1 MPHTLDWDK
10 LKTFH
15 AAAEHGSLTAAAD
28 TLRISQSA
36 VSRQITALEQDLDI
50 SLFHRHARGLTLT
63 EQGHILYEAAR
74 EMSVK
79 VALAKSSLLD
89 SREKPQ
95 GLLRVS
101 TPISLGS
108 NWLTSVLPDFMA
120 TYPDIDVQLILEDS
134 EHDLSAFDVDCAL
147 RPWPTTQGDVIERKL
162 GQITQSIYASHG
174 YLANYG
180 APTSAADLDNHKI
193 VAFGDLIPKNLK
205 SANWVLDVGTETR
218 RKPVLS
224 VNNLHGIMRAAEAGI
239 GLAGLPDYM
248 TVLSRRLV
256 KVLPAVSGDPFDL
269 FFVYPTELRGS
280 VRAKVFREF
289 LQQATRSWKASPPK
303 PQKVT

>member
-1 MPHTLDWDK
+1 MPNSLDWDK
-10 LKTFH
+10 VKTFH

-63 EQGHILYEAAR
+63 EQGHILYKAAQD
-74 EMSVK
+74 MAHK
-79 VALAKSSLLD
+79 VALARSSLLD
-89 SREKPQ
+89 SRQKPQ

-101 TPISLGS
+101 SPISLGS
-108 NWLTSVLPDFMA
+108 NWLTSVLPEFMEM
-120 TYPDIDVQLILEDS
+120 YPDIDVQLFLEDE

-162 GQITQSIYASHG
+162 GIITQSIYASHS
-174 YLANYG
+174 YLANHG
-180 APTSAADLDNHKI
+180 APTSPEDLDNHAI
-193 VAFGDLIPKNLK
+193 VAFGDLIPKHLN
-205 SANWVLDVGTETR
+205 SANWVLSAGTNTP

-256 KVLPAVSGDPFDL
+256 KILPKVSGEPYEL

-289 LQQATRSWKASPPK
+289 LQRVTRQWAMPK
-303 PQKVT
+303 EN

>member
-1 MPHTLDWDK
+1 MPHSLDWDK

-15 AAAEHGSLTAAAD
+15 AAAATGSLTAAAD
-28 TLRISQSA
+28 KLRISQSA
-36 VSRQITALEQDLDI
+36 VSRQITALEDYLDMP
-50 SLFHRHARGLTLT
+50 LFHRHARGLTLT
-63 EQGHILYEAAR
+63 EQGHILFATADEVAVRIAR
-74 EMSVK
+74 AQTSVI
-79 VALAKSSLLD
+79 D
-89 SREKPQ
+89 SRQKPQ

-108 NWLTSVLPDFMA
+108 NWLPSVLPEFLD

-147 RPWPTTQGDVIERKL
+147 RPWPSTQGDVIERKL
-162 GQITQSIYASHG
+162 GQITQSLYASHQ
-174 YLANYG
+174 YLSDHG
-180 APTSAADLDNHKI
+180 APTSARDLDNHRI
-193 VAFGDLIPKNLK
+193 VAFGDLIPKNLH
-205 SANWVLDVGTETR
+205 SANWVLGVGREPEEGL
-218 RKPVLS
+218 RKPALV

-239 GLAGLPDYM
+239 GIVGIPDYM

-256 KVLPAVSGDPFDL
+256 KILPSIRGDQFDL

-289 LQQATRSWKASPPK
+289 LERATRDWPK
-303 PQKVT
+303 K

>member
-1 MPHTLDWDK
+1 MPHSLDWDK

-15 AAAEHGSLTAAAD
+15 AAAATGSLTAAAD
-28 TLRISQSA
+28 KLRISQSA
-36 VSRQITALEQDLDI
+36 VSRQITALEDYLEMP
-50 SLFHRHARGLTLT
+50 LFHRHARGLTLT
-63 EQGHILYEAAR
+63 EEGHILFKTADEVAVRIAR
-74 EMSVK
+74 AQTSVI
-79 VALAKSSLLD
+79 D
-89 SREKPQ
+89 SRQKPQ

-108 NWLTSVLPDFMA
+108 NWLPSVLPEFLD

-147 RPWPTTQGDVIERKL
+147 RPWPSTQGDVIERKL
-162 GQITQSIYASHG
+162 GQITQSLYASHR
-174 YLANYG
+174 YLSDHG
-180 APTSAADLDNHKI
+180 APTSARDLDNHRI
-193 VAFGDLIPKNLK
+193 VAFGELIPKNMH
-205 SANWVLDVGTETR
+205 SANWVLGVGRDQGEPK
-218 RKPVLS
+218 RKPVLA

-239 GLAGLPDYM
+239 GVVGIPDYM

-256 KVLPAVSGDPFDL
+256 RVLPSIRGEQFDL

-289 LQQATRSWKASPPK
+289 LTRATRDWPK
-303 PQKVT
+303 S